1 MSDSTNSSGP
11 TNDDVSNT
19 DQTNTDLINTDEP
32 STNDAKANS
41 EAAAAEQADYE
52 SRPDVD
58 ETMRDGLDP
67 ATKDE
72 VAAAGLTEGL

>member
-1 MSDSTNSSGP
+1 MSNSTDSSGP
-11 TNDDVSNT
+11 ANGGPTNSDSAHGDPASS
-19 DQTNTDLINTDEP
+19 EP
-32 STNDAKANS
+32 STNDAKAND

-72 VAAAGLTEGL
+72 VAAGGLTEGL